1 MGVTHHS
8 EKPEQSTPF
17 PVSPAL
23 VGKAGEVLVAGELL
37 ELLRRGIE
45 VAYPASDRGIDLLA
59 YRLTGQEAMA
69 RSFVP
74 IQVKTRAASGF
85 YFHRSW
91 FEKVPGLVLIHVWHV
106 TTTPALYVFGSVADV
121 EEALGDYAKSPSWTQ
136 GGAYNVTKAS
146 DDHYKRMAPFRDR
159 WSVVSEGLV

>member
-1 MGVTHHS
+1 MTDHS
-8 EKPEQSTPF
+8 EKPEPSPPC

-23 VGKAGEVLVAGELL
+23 VGKAGEVLVAG

-59 YRLTGQEAMA
+59 YRLTGPDAMA

-91 FEKVPGLVLIHVWHV
+91 FEKVPGLVLVHVWHV
-106 TTTPALYVFGSVADV
+106 TTTPAQYVFGSLADV

-136 GGAYNVTKAS
+136 GGVYNVTKAS
-146 DDHYKRMAPFRDR
+146 DDHYKRMEPFRNR
-159 WSVVSEGLV
+159 WHVVSERLV